1 MPRINVFY
9 ILETVL
15 AVRRDRDGV
24 AAAYGVEHGTL
35 ESRPPGRPS
44 IGWAALVGFTGT
56 GTMVG
61 RTGIG
66 HPLALTAIRAE

>member
-24 AAAYGVEHGTL
+24 TAAYGVEHGITPA
-35 ESRPPGRPS
+35 RPTS

-56 GTMVG
+56 GTMLG

-66 HPLALTAIRAE
+66 HPLALTAMRAE